1 VRRWVNIVL
10 ILVVILLL
18 MILIGPLVIPI
29 PPLQGTLPPERLADS
44 DSQFIKLKNV
54 NVHYKQTGEGQP
66 ALLLLHGFGA
76 STFSWREVIRPLAKF
91 GTVIVYD
98 RPAFGLTERPLKW
111 TGENPYSPEFQAEMV
126 LALMDAHN
134 IRQAILVGNSA
145 GGTVSVLAALNHPER
160 VKALILVDPAIY
172 QGRSSSSLLNLLLQT
187 PQAGRIGPLLVRSIQ
202 ESGNDIL
209 RRAWHDPSR
218 ITPEI
223 WDGYRRPLEA
233 DNWDRGLWEFTR
245 ASRPLGLDKR
255 LSELKL
261 PVLVITGDD
270 DRIVPTQSSIRLA
283 GELPNAK
290 LVVIPNCGHVPHEEC
305 PQAFMQAVAE
315 FLNSI
320 W

>member
-1 VRRWVNIVL
+1 MRRWVNIVL

-29 PPLQGTLPPERLADS
+29 PPLQGTLAPERLADS

-91 GTVIVYD
+91 GTVIAYD

-111 TGENPYSPEFQAEMV
+111 TGENPYSPGFQAEMV

-145 GGTVSVLAALNHPER
+145 GGTLSVLAALNHPER

-172 QGRSSSSLLNLLLQT
+172 QGRSAAGLTNVLLQT
-187 PQAGRIGPLLVRSIQ
+187 PQAQRIGPLLVRSIQ
-202 ESGNDIL
+202 ESGNEIL
-209 RRAWHDPSR
+209 RRAWHAPAR
-218 ITPEI
+218 ITPDI
-223 WDGYRRPLEA
+223 WDGYRKPLKA

-245 ASRPLGLDKR
+245 ASRPLGLDQR

-283 GELPNAK
+283 GELPNAR

-305 PQAFMQAVAE
+305 PHAFMQAVAE

-320 W
+320 R